1 MAAAHGAR
9 AAVVPLLAQVA
20 VPWPRLARLRG
31 PGRSGDAQLLARHV
45 LPDWPRDAGKVELG
59 QRGRAVDVHGRD
71 LDEVRANVGPLRGGH
86 HEDRAG
92 AGQDHRGQGRGDEL
106 YRTGRRYRRV
116 DDKGDCTRKP
126 SVRQRKATLVA
137 RPYHPELAAAYAS
150 LMDPASARA
159 GLKGGM

>member
-1 MAAAHGAR
+1 VPAAFRQVPVLDKIIEAKGG
-9 AAVVPLLAQVA
+9 VVP
-20 VPWPRLARLRG
+20 
-31 PGRSGDAQLLARHV
+31 
-45 LPDWPRDAGKVELG
+45 
-59 QRGRAVDVHGRD
+59 
-71 LDEVRANVGPLRGGH
+71 DEF
-86 HEDRAG
+86 
-92 AGQDHRGQGRGDEL
+92 

-137 RPYHPELAAAYAS
+137 KPYHPELAAAYAS